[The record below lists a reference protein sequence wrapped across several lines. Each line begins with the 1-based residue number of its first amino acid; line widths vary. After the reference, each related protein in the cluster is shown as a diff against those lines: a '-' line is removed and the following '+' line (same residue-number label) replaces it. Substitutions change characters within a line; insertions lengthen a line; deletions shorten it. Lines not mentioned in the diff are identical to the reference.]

1 MRISLHVSGSG
12 RETCIQLNRAVPLLV
27 TRVLGQPFAS
37 QVRSVMLNGE
47 LKLLVL
53 LLL

>member
-12 RETCIQLNRAVPLLV
+12 KEICIQLSRAGPLVV
-27 TRVLGQPFAS
+27 TGVLGQPFAS
-37 QVRSVMLNGE
+37 QVRSVMLNRE

-53 LLL
+53 LL